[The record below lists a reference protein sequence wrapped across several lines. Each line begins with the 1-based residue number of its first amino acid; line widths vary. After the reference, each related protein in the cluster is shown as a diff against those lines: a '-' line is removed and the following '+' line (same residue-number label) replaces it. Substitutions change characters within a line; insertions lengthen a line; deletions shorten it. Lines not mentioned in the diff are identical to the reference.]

1 MLRFWLLA
9 SATLA
14 LAQSGLSGSP
24 LPIHGWSHDWA
35 SGSSMTFTDFGY
47 SLLTDAQAAFAASKY
62 KVISLEKCTGRG
74 QGVTS
79 EKAIYQTARQLKK
92 FNPALKVIFYWHSG
106 GAGFGCYAANKEY
119 VRPSYAWIIA
129 DPLFSNRYMS
139 HPEWWLKDDT
149 GAIVGGASTPKL
161 DWSNQAARDWWVSIP
176 LKGDGNG
183 TVPTFEGQPLSEL
196 IDGVL
201 ADGAGYAKIS
211 KISQARLETL
221 DGESDTET
229 RRPRREST
237 RITVSTRV
245 SSCLQTPTAR

>member
-1 MLRFWLLA
+1 
-9 SATLA
+9 
-14 LAQSGLSGSP
+14 
-24 LPIHGWSHDWA
+24 
-35 SGSSMTFTDFGY
+35 
-47 SLLTDAQAAFAASKY
+47 
-62 KVISLEKCTGRG
+62 
-74 QGVTS
+74 
-79 EKAIYQTARQLKK
+79 
-92 FNPALKVIFYWHSG
+92 
-106 GAGFGCYAANKEY
+106 
-119 VRPSYAWIIA
+119 
-129 DPLFSNRYMS
+129 MS

-149 GAIVGGASTPKL
+149 GAIVGGASSPKL

-201 ADGAGYAKIS
+201 ADGAGYSKIS

-229 RRPRREST
+229 RRPRRREST